1 MKDKII
7 FLPKYMYPQIPKT
20 NTKHNGG
27 KIHNDNF
34 TSGNMS
40 CVPLFNVLQETSR
53 LLKKMIL
60 ITIRTMML
68 IVMVMLAMMLL
79 NSSHLSIRRDPQWVG
94 HPRTVPHLHKEDYLI
109 VPPFCDQVFE
119 NIWKVFRWENR
130 FFFFWWEKM
139 KWWVGWVWGPIRAK
153 AKCQSFVYLSC
164 YFVCTT
170 KKTANRPNLLILLH
184 FLVSCLFCC
193 CWKNPNLLKNDNDV
207 GAPRYWWM

>member
-1 MKDKII
+1 MKYKII

-94 HPRTVPHLHKEDYLI
+94 HPRPVPHLHKEDYLI
-109 VPPFCDQVFE
+109 VPPFSDQVFE

-130 FFFFWWEKM
+130 FFLLLVRKDEV
-139 KWWVGWVWGPIRAK
+139 VGWMGMGANTSKSKVPK
-153 AKCQSFVYLSC
+153 FCLS
-164 YFVCTT
+164 VM
-170 KKTANRPNLLILLH
+170 
-184 FLVSCLFCC
+184 LFC
-193 CWKNPNLLKNDNDV
+193 LHH
-207 GAPRYWWM
+207 